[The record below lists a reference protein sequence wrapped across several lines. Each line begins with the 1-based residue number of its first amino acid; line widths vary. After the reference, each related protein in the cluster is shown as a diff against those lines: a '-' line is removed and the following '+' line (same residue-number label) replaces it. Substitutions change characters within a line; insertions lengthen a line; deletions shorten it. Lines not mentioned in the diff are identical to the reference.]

1 MVRRSSNRLSSEII
15 AGLVLLAIGLSALG
29 ADFFPAILLVLLGG
43 YFLWRQFETAPRAA
57 SRDDGY
63 AADYDDHDYADQRPS
78 GAEQVYAHALQA
90 AERAGLDP
98 SQAPVIPVDI
108 GVMAFRGD
116 QTPGVFRT
124 RPVPDDVD
132 YIQPFVQ
139 VRLPT
144 RARGRIKFEILDSN
158 GQRLFV
164 HEDFYQLEHGRN
176 LITPTARLPIHDAQA
191 MHRDWRL
198 RVTADGLPLA
208 EHAFR
213 WQDTDLSVV
222 RRHLTEDGE
231 ISTELRTALSESRL
245 GELSLDELLA
255 DQETPDAERRRQ
267 R

>member
-1 MVRRSSNRLSSEII
+1 MRLPPNRRSSEIV
-15 AGLVLLAIGLSALG
+15 AGLLLLAIGLSALG
-29 ADFFPAILLVLLGG
+29 AEVLPAIFLLLLGG
-43 YFLWRQFETAPRAA
+43 YFLWRQFESAPLAA
-57 SRDDGY
+57 SRDDR
-63 AADYDDHDYADQRPS
+63 YDDRAYTDRRPS

-90 AERAGLDP
+90 AERAGLHP
-98 SQAPVIPVDI
+98 GQAPVIPVDI

-116 QTPGVFRT
+116 GPPGVFRT
-124 RPVPDDVD
+124 RAVPDDID
-132 YIQPFVQ
+132 YLQPFVQ
-139 VRLPT
+139 LRLPT
-144 RARGRIKFEILDSN
+144 RARGRIKFEILDSD

-164 HEDFYQLEHGRN
+164 HEDFYQLERGRN

-191 MHRDWRL
+191 MHRDWQL

-231 ISTELRTALSESRL
+231 IGNELRTALSENRL

-255 DQETPDAERRRQ
+255 DQDAADAGQRRAN
-267 R
+267 